1 MEGADN
7 HSTQRAGPPEP
18 QARGPQS
25 QDQGC
30 SAQRAALRT
39 PHATAREP
47 LSHVRRHGRHNL
59 LQTGRFR
66 HNLLGGRRSHPQ
78 TDLQPLP
85 RSERRF
91 VASRTAVSSSS
102 LTSRTIRRHKTETD
116 KMTRPKPT
124 EMLDIPTEMHD
135 PAIAFWPSRASRSIC
150 RRSALAAARGP
161 PTSAS
166 PPSRGLLVGT
176 RRWATLCH
184 HGHRPLLSMPAGDR
198 ALQPLVEREQRPV
211 AELIARTRRREGV

>member
-18 QARGPQS
+18 QAR
-25 QDQGC
+25 
-30 SAQRAALRT
+30 
-39 PHATAREP
+39 EP
-47 LSHVRRHGRHNL
+47 LSHVRRHGQHNL

-66 HNLLGGRRSHPQ
+66 HNSLGGRRSHPQ
-78 TDLQPLP
+78 ADLQPLP
-85 RSERRF
+85 LSTAFRRLSNGGIF
-91 VASRTAVSSSS
+91 VVSHLSNHSK
-102 LTSRTIRRHKTETD
+102 TQDRDRQDDKTETPRNVGY
-116 KMTRPKPT
+116 THRNARPRHRF
-124 EMLDIPTEMHD
+124 L
-135 PAIAFWPSRASRSIC
+135 
-150 RRSALAAARGP
+150 ALACLAQYLQTLRARRR